1 MYHSARKYHDYK
13 SYIISPCQSK
23 QSLSSRYKTL
33 CYSKMRKRKAG
44 IEMAGKKYYVVWKGR
59 KPGVFQT
66 WAECEKQTK
75 GYKGAAFKS
84 FPSLAEAKE
93 AYANGRSELG
103 IDSKKPSTN
112 KQEASLNAIEEDSI
126 SVDAACSGNPGMMEY
141 RGVHTKTGEV
151 LFHFGPVLGTNNIGE
166 FLGIVHALS
175 LLQKEGKSTTIYSD
189 SMTALAWVRNKKANT
204 TLFRDSRT
212 EELWKMIERAEKWLK
227 EHTYTNKILKWD
239 TNKYGEIKAD
249 FGRK

>member
-1 MYHSARKYHDYK
+1 
-13 SYIISPCQSK
+13 
-23 QSLSSRYKTL
+23 
-33 CYSKMRKRKAG
+33 
-44 IEMAGKKYYVVWKGR
+44 MAGKKYYVVWNGR
-59 KPGVFQT
+59 KQGIFNS

-75 GYKGAAFKS
+75 GYKGASFKS
-84 FPSLAEAKE
+84 YPTLEEAKV
-93 AYANGRSELG
+93 AFSNGRIEFTANSSAKSTTTKHKLSEL
-103 IDSKKPSTN
+103 DS
-112 KQEASLNAIEEDSI
+112 IEEESI

-151 LFHFGPVLGTNNIGE
+151 LFHYGPVLGTNNIGE

-175 LLQKEGKSTTIYSD
+175 FLQKEGKSTTIYSD

-204 TLFRDSRT
+204 TLYRDSRT
-212 EELWKMIERAEKWLK
+212 EELWKLIERAEDWLK
-227 EHTYTNKILKWD
+227 EHTYSNKILKWN